1 MIKRELSEALHAAEE
16 RFQAWSAMQS
26 EVTRGKGFETES
38 PELDEVLAV
47 ISAINSR
54 QYAGDVGP
62 GSVGEALLDL
72 ASLPQQRLQRISDR
86 MIPLMRDGMS
96 DIARA
101 TIAACDDAMA
111 PKGVLKSNQ
120 WLVAD
125 EHGWALRQAD
135 ATGDQAGSWIV
146 RPLGPELIGFS
157 LWTKADAEE
166 MAAQWNR
173 ETGGVVPLQAIH
185 ERDALAALKASML
198 HMMQSFERLERPDPS
213 PQAGTEDP
221 VVEGDKPDDSPAP

>member
-16 RFQAWSAMQS
+16 RFQAWAAMQS

-38 PELDEVLAV
+38 PVLDEVLAV

-62 GSVGEALLDL
+62 GSVSEALLDL
-72 ASLPQQRLQRISDR
+72 DSSPQERLQRISDR
-86 MIPLMRDGMS
+86 MIPLMRDGMN

-101 TIAACDDAMA
+101 TIAGCDDAMA

-125 EHGWALRQAD
+125 ERGWALRQAD

-173 ETGGVVPLQAIH
+173 ETGGAVPLQAIH

-198 HMMQSFERLERPDPS
+198 HMMQSLERLERPDPS
-213 PQAGTEDP
+213 AEAAAEDP